1 MANSCTLILL
11 LNHPMRALSPKILTA
26 LLPVLL
32 NLSASPAV
40 AANTPA
46 VTASSGVRTEWEARL
61 DDLMRLVTAGDETR
75 LLQLLRATTV
85 DAGLPPAIREQVL
98 HEFTVE
104 LRELPPG
111 SVGHPVMEFL
121 SGHEPQV
128 MVPHEDHPDS
138 HVPLFNLRAASAGV
152 QHTWRRRE
160 ASYAGFVLL
169 AQDPALL
176 VRAYLLH
183 DDSPVRQGLLESVAA
198 ATPAQLETISFLA
211 LNGLEQEPALTELA
225 GTAAL
230 RNEDTRALEQV
241 LRTGSG
247 SGLTRL
253 VRDTGARLDP
263 DRLARLLA
271 STLEQ
276 APPETAALAIAEWSS
291 ALAAHPDTENRLLS
305 LLGDPQLGSAAALAL
320 ANHAADSTTAR
331 LLAVLESGQSPLAA
345 SRARLALE
353 LLQLRVTGEVT
364 GE

>member
-176 VRAYLLH
+176 VR
-183 DDSPVRQGLLESVAA
+183 ESVAA